1 MQQLII
7 QQKDNHTKTLTRNL
21 HYKDE
26 GLNKLAEMANV
37 AQFISFSANLEQ
49 RYSRIKDFGTN
60 HVFEGLEEA
69 IEMLLLKAAEQSVN
83 VRSYRPES
91 PESNPFIKDLRD
103 VKSVINV
110 LRDLSAKGLY
120 TIVNEKINEKDG
132 GVSGVIFGDVIEFAP
147 DVVPRGMDDSDVS
160 PVALPRKLGIRLLE
174 TVYGFAPDLDYP
186 PEMRVEFSV
195 HPIRKGFRN
204 THTTVWEIRDVGKS
218 FSVPKIQ
225 WPNDFSR
232 KIGDKSFGLLMALLH
247 GLPVPKT
254 SVFSR
259 FLAPF
264 SFGIPTGTNEFWIR
278 TCPVEPIPGFFT
290 TQFGWTDPFALL
302 QKEDPEAKAIAS
314 VLSQEGVNAFYSGA
328 LLTSPDG
335 SIIIEGIKGR
345 GDSFMVGESSISNLP
360 ENVTKAVNTLYQKAY
375 DQLGLLR
382 MEWVFD
388 GQQVWVVQLH
398 IGASSTSG
406 SVIYPGEPESF
417 HRFNVSEGLEK
428 LRILISQIE
437 NKNEG
442 IILVGNIGVSSHF
455 GDVLRR
461 SKIASK
467 IERNL

>member
-1 MQQLII
+1 MYQLRL
-7 QQKDNHTKTLTRNL
+7 QQKNNQTNVTVKNL

-26 GLNKLAEMANV
+26 GLNKLAEIGNV
-37 AQFISFSANLEQ
+37 AQFISFNANLEQ
-49 RYSRIKDFGTN
+49 RYSRIKDINTN

-69 IEMLLLKAAEQSVN
+69 IEILLSKAAEQSVN

-103 VKSVINV
+103 VKSVIKV
-110 LRDLSAKGLY
+110 LKGLSAKGLY

-132 GVSGVIFGDVIEFAP
+132 GVSGVIFGDIIEFAP
-147 DVVPRGMDDSDVS
+147 DVVPRGVDDSNVS
-160 PVALPRKLGIRLLE
+160 PVTLPKNLGLKLLE
-174 TVYGFAPDLDYP
+174 VVYGFTPDLNYP
-186 PEMRVEFSV
+186 PEMRVEFSI

-232 KIGDKSFGLLMALLH
+232 KIGDKAFGLLMALLH
-247 GLPVPKT
+247 RLPVPKT

-259 FLAPF
+259 FIAPF
-264 SFGIPTGTNEFWIR
+264 SFGIPTGTSEYWIR

-290 TQFGWTDPFALL
+290 TQFGWTDPFTLL
-302 QKEDPEAKAIAS
+302 QKEDPEGKTIAS
-314 VLSQEGVNAFYSGA
+314 VLSQEGVNAVYSGA

-335 SIIIEGIKGR
+335 SIVIEGIEGR
-345 GDSFMVGESSISNLP
+345 GDLFMVGKSSKSNLP
-360 ENVTKAVNTLYQKAY
+360 ENVTKEVNVLYQKAF
-375 DQLGLLR
+375 DQLGPLR

-406 SVIYPGEPESF
+406 SIIYPGEPEYY

-428 LRILISQIE
+428 LRLLISQIE
-437 NKNEG
+437 NKAEG

-461 SKIASK
+461 SKIPSQ
-467 IERNL
+467 IEKSL